1 MLRALSVSRFWSLF
15 TLLFVL
21 IAFEGG
27 IALWV
32 LANFNRSVT
41 ELRTMQN
48 AGMQIDEFGLLLNN
62 FVKEMKVS
70 TGIAKQGLG
79 SVPLPSTDALAL
91 GARQLELLELQIH
104 SAPLSQLL
112 AGVNSLVAA
121 VQTYG
126 SDLTAGH
133 SDDAML
139 AYIQTIEPLANRLVS
154 ADFPDTRSAILAGV
168 ARVSE
173 ANRRA
178 GSSARQMLVISLLA
192 TLAVGLFLG
201 RLIWAALRQA
211 ATQERELQRRASE
224 LAIARS
230 IQTSVLPR
238 NFSVPGFDVGAVMLT
253 ADEVGGDFYEFRPL
267 RDGGAWVAV
276 GDVTGH
282 GLRAGMVMLMAQSM
296 FALLSEEEQGEPS
309 PTRLLTRLNRSLFHN
324 LRDRLGKD
332 EFMTM
337 VVARLFADGR
347 VVYAGAHT
355 DLLVYR
361 KRDDRVE
368 RLPTP
373 GLWLGLVEDVTDATE
388 DREIA
393 LAAGDMM
400 LFHTD
405 GVTEARDGQG
415 QAFDMGRLGD
425 RLKEWSGVGAAEAV
439 ERIAQTARDWAS
451 TTADDISLM
460 AIKRR

>member
-1 MLRALSVSRFWSLF
+1 ML
-15 TLLFVL
+15 T
-21 IAFEGG
+21 
-27 IALWV
+27 
-32 LANFNRSVT
+32 
-41 ELRTMQN
+41 
-48 AGMQIDEFGLLLNN
+48 
-62 FVKEMKVS
+62 
-70 TGIAKQGLG
+70 
-79 SVPLPSTDALAL
+79 
-91 GARQLELLELQIH
+91 
-104 SAPLSQLL
+104 
-112 AGVNSLVAA
+112 
-121 VQTYG
+121 
-126 SDLTAGH
+126 
-133 SDDAML
+133 
-139 AYIQTIEPLANRLVS
+139 YIQTVEPLANRLVS

-178 GSSARQMLVISLLA
+178 GASAREMLVISLIA
-192 TLAVGLFLG
+192 TLAVGLFLA
-201 RLIWAALRQA
+201 RLIWASLRQSA
-211 ATQERELQRRASE
+211 AQERELQRRASE

-253 ADEVGGDFYEFRPL
+253 ADEVGGDFYEFRPV

-361 KRDDRVE
+361 KSDDQVE

-373 GLWLGLVEDVTDATE
+373 GLWLGLVEDVTEATE
-388 DREIA
+388 DREIK
-393 LAAGDMM
+393 LHVGDMM

-405 GVTEARDGQG
+405 GVTEAKDVSG
-415 QAFDMGRLGD
+415 QAFDMVRLGE
-425 RLKEWSGVGAAEAV
+425 RLKEWSGEGAAEAV
-439 ERIAQTARDWAS
+439 EKIARTAQDWAS